1 VNKTVGAQDLSQQQ
15 GENVKKTY
23 RGFGVVAALTAA
35 ALTLTGC
42 AVPEDEAVVTPT
54 PTETEEAALAP
65 LVTVAW
71 NDLIDEFN
79 SSSVTGNNTA
89 NAIITYMTSSGFNY
103 YNNEPAL
110 VQNTDFGTYEK
121 VSDTPLTV
129 KYTINDGVVWSD
141 GTDIDGAD
149 LLLSWVAVFGYGN
162 SEGEEGPVF
171 PFNHANPK
179 PQLASKLP
187 TVEGR
192 SITFEYDVQYVD
204 WELQFGLGVAAHGTV
219 QMAYPDLSAADA
231 KSQFIAAVQAG
242 DWDFLN
248 PVAEQWTVGYKS
260 VNTPSNPLV
269 LLSSGPYIV
278 EELVEDSYVTLV
290 INDKYTWGDKPKY
303 ERITVR
309 QIADS
314 TAAVQAV
321 ENGEVDIASGQPT
334 PDVLALV
341 EALANAN
348 FVTGDD
354 ATYEHI
360 DLSFANGGPFDP
372 ASYGGDADKARA
384 VRQAFL
390 LTIPREEIVDKL
402 IKPLNPNA
410 GIRNSFLN
418 IPGSPNY
425 DNIVANNGSAF
436 FSEGDMDSRIA
447 KAKQLLADNGVSTPI
462 DVKFWYPEGNVRRGQ
477 EFELIQLS
485 AAKAGFN
492 VIDDSEPTWA
502 WIGVAP
508 HPHDAVIF
516 GWQSTSLAVTGSD
529 QIFSTGKP
537 SNFNA
542 YSNATVDALLTELD
556 TTLDPARQAAIQLAV
571 EQELWNDAYGT
582 TIFQFPGLTW
592 WNSAVTGVAPSPLS
606 PTLFWNFWQWGPVAG

>member
-1 VNKTVGAQDLSQQQ
+1 
-15 GENVKKTY
+15 VKKTY

-54 PTETEEAALAP
+54 PTGTEEAPLAP

-71 NDLIDEFN
+71 NDLISEFN
-79 SSSVTGNNTA
+79 SSSVTGNNVA
-89 NAIITYMTSSGFNY
+89 NGIITYMTSSGFNY
-103 YNNEPAL
+103 YDSAPAL
-110 VQNTDFGTYEK
+110 VKNTDFGSYEI
-121 VSDTPLTV
+121 VNENPLTV

-141 GTDIDGAD
+141 GVDIDGAD
-149 LLLSWVAVFGYGN
+149 LLLNWAAVFGYG
-162 SEGEEGPVF
+162 GDADAGTY
-171 PFNHANPK
+171 PFAHANPR
-179 PQLASKLP
+179 PTLASKLP

-204 WELQFGLGVAAHGTV
+204 WELQFGIGVAAHGTTM
-219 QMAYPDLSAADA
+219 MAYPDLSPADA
-231 KSQFIAAVQAG
+231 KAQLVAAIQAG
-242 DWDFLN
+242 DWDFLT
-248 PVAEQWTVGYKS
+248 PVAQQWSTGYQS

-290 INDKYTWGDKPKY
+290 INDKYTWGPKPKY

-309 QIADS
+309 EIGDS

-341 EALANAN
+341 EALANAR
-348 FVTGDD
+348 FATGDE
-354 ATYEHI
+354 AAYEHI
-360 DLSFANGGPFDP
+360 DLTFNNGGPFDP
-372 ASYGGDADKARA
+372 RSYGGDEAKARA
-384 VRQAFL
+384 VRTAFL
-390 LTIPREEIVDKL
+390 MTIPREEIIEKL
-402 IKPLNPNA
+402 IRPLNPNA
-410 GIRNSFLN
+410 ELRNSFLV
-418 IPGSPNY
+418 IPGAPSY
-425 DNIVANNGSAF
+425 DNIVANNGSAIYR
-436 FSEGDMDSRIA
+436 DNDVDARIEL
-447 KAKQLLADNGVSTPI
+447 AKQLLADNGVSTPI

-502 WIGVAP
+502 FTGADIN
-508 HPHDAVIF
+508 PHDAVIF
-516 GWQSTSLAVTGSD
+516 AWASTSLAVTGSD
-529 QIFSTGKP
+529 QIYSTGKP
-537 SNFNA
+537 SNFNG
-542 YSNATVDALLTELD
+542 YSNTKVNDLLNELD
-556 TTLDPARQAAIQLAV
+556 TALDPARQAAIQLEV
-571 EQELWNDAYGT
+571 EKELWADAYGT

-592 WNSAVTGVAPSPLS
+592 WNSGVGGIEMNPLV
-606 PTLFWNFWQWGPVAG
+606 PYFFWNFWDWNPVAG

>member
-1 VNKTVGAQDLSQQQ
+1 
-15 GENVKKTY
+15 VKKSI
-23 RGFGVVAALTAA
+23 RGLGVIAALSAA
-35 ALTLTGC
+35 ALTLSGC
-42 AVPEDEAVVTPT
+42 AVPEEDAVTPQPT
-54 PTETEEAALAP
+54 SSETETLAP
-65 LVTVAW
+65 LITVAW

-79 SSSVTGNNTA
+79 PSSITGNNTA
-89 NAIITYMTSSGFNY
+89 NAVITYMTSSGFNY
-103 YNNEPAL
+103 YNSEPAL
-110 VQNTDFGTYEK
+110 IKNTEFGSYEI
-121 VSDTPLTV
+121 VNENPLTV

-141 GTDIDGAD
+141 GVDIDGAD
-149 LLLSWVAVFGYGN
+149 LLLNWVAVFGYGN
-162 SEGEEGPVF
+162 TEGEEGPVF

-187 TVEGR
+187 TVDGR

-204 WELQFGLGVAAHGTV
+204 WELQFGLGVAAHGTTM
-219 QMAYPDLSAADA
+219 MAYPDLSAADA
-231 KSQFIAAVQAG
+231 KAQFVAAVQAG
-242 DWDFLN
+242 DWEFLN
-248 PVAEQWTVGYKS
+248 PVAEQWTTGYKS
-260 VNTPSNPLV
+260 VATPSNPLV

-290 INDKYTWGDKPKY
+290 INDKYTWGPKPQF

-309 QIADS
+309 QIEDP

-334 PDVLALV
+334 SDVLTLLQGTSGV
-341 EALANAN
+341 EYA
-348 FVTGDD
+348 TGDE

-360 DLSFANGGPFDP
+360 DLSVANGGPFDP
-372 ASYGGDADKARA
+372 ASYGGDAAKARA

-390 LTIPREEIVDKL
+390 LTVPREEIVDKL

-410 GIRNSFLN
+410 EIRDSFLT
-418 IPGSPNY
+418 IPGSPAY
-425 DNIVANNGSAF
+425 ANIIANNGSA
-436 FSEGDMDSRIA
+436 MYRDSDIDARIEMA
-447 KAKQLLADNGVSTPI
+447 KKLLADNGVSTPI

-485 AAKAGFN
+485 ASKAGFN

-516 GWQSTSLAVTGSD
+516 AWQSTSLAVTGSD

-542 YSNATVDALLTELD
+542 YSNANVDALLTELD

-571 EQELWNDAYGT
+571 EQELWADAYGT

-592 WNSAVTGVAPSPLS
+592 WSSKVTGVDPSPLS
-606 PTLFWNFWQWGPVAG
+606 PSLFWNFWEWAPAAG